1 MTNLD
6 REGSLQVTH
15 PLNGLPKLLV
25 VLLLQLHEVS
35 PVAPKLD
42 LVSVA
47 LLKLTQTINVLI
59 VIQSNNCD
67 KLLSS

>member
-35 PVAPKLD
+35 PVAPKLG

-47 LLKLTQTINVLI
+47 LLKLTQTINVSILI
-59 VIQSNNCD
+59 QPNNCD